1 MQYFAINCSRH
12 AVLQVSGTHSSYTL
26 PSVPFLL
33 SFLFPQNEI
42 LYSVFYSFIY
52 LWLHWVFAATCR
64 LSLVAVQA
72 LGTWAS
78 LVAAQGLVACGSRA
92 LECAGFSNCGMWAQL
107 LLGTQNLPNQGSNP
121 CPLHW
126 QVDSYL
132 KFLAILIG
140 KKNKIKLT
148 LHWHF
153 PISNQAEYIF
163 IFINRLYFLGE
174 FLLII
179 PIYLFMCVNH
189 IAILKG

>member
-107 LLGTQNLPNQGSNP
+107 LLSTQNLPNQGSNP

-140 KKNKIKLT
+140 KKNQNKTHFT
-148 LHWHF
+148 LAF
-153 PISNQAEYIF
+153 SLLAIRLNIF
-163 IFINRLYFLGE
+163 S
-174 FLLII
+174 FLLTVCISSVNFFSSFPFI
-179 PIYLFMCVNH
+179 CSCVSITQLF
-189 IAILKG
+189 